1 MDAGHHTS
9 HSSAARVFL
18 SPAVARAIAAHQAI
32 VALESTVIAHGLPA
46 PHNLETALGCEEE
59 VRASGAEPATIGIVA
74 GRPLVGLENEQLD
87 AIGSRRDVVKV
98 NLSNLAS
105 TVASQQW
112 GATTVAASLHLAHL
126 AGIRVLA
133 TGGIGGVHVGAS
145 ESFDLSADLAALSRY
160 PLIVVCAGAKAI
172 LDLPK
177 TLETLETLGVP
188 VIGYKTDELP
198 AFYSRNSGLGL
209 ELRAN
214 NPADIAAIAS
224 TPWQLGC
231 RSAVL
236 IAQPVPAELEV
247 PAEEIQLAIDRALD
261 AAAATGVAG
270 KEVTPF
276 LLSRVVE
283 LTGGRALI
291 ANIALLRQNARLA
304 GEIARSLA
312 EVEVVCESEGDSVSV

>member
-1 MDAGHHTS
+1 M
-9 HSSAARVFL
+9 
-18 SPAVARAIAAHQAI
+18 
-32 VALESTVIAHGLPA
+32 
-46 PHNLETALGCEEE
+46 
-59 VRASGAEPATIGIVA
+59 
-74 GRPLVGLENEQLD
+74 
-87 AIGSRRDVVKV
+87 
-98 NLSNLAS
+98 
-105 TVASQQW
+105 
-112 GATTVAASLHLAHL
+112 
-126 AGIRVLA
+126 
-133 TGGIGGVHVGAS
+133 GAS

-214 NPADIAAIAS
+214 NPGDIAAVAS
-224 TPWQLGC
+224 THWQLGC

-247 PAEEIQLAIDRALD
+247 PAEEIQLAIDCALD

-276 LLSRVVE
+276 LLNRVVE
-283 LTGGRALI
+283 LTGGRALK

-304 GEIARSLA
+304 GEIARALT

>member
-1 MDAGHHTS
+1 
-9 HSSAARVFL
+9 
-18 SPAVARAIAAHQAI
+18 
-32 VALESTVIAHGLPA
+32 
-46 PHNLETALGCEEE
+46 
-59 VRASGAEPATIGIVA
+59 
-74 GRPLVGLENEQLD
+74 
-87 AIGSRRDVVKV
+87 
-98 NLSNLAS
+98 
-105 TVASQQW
+105 
-112 GATTVAASLHLAHL
+112 
-126 AGIRVLA
+126 
-133 TGGIGGVHVGAS
+133 
-145 ESFDLSADLAALSRY
+145 
-160 PLIVVCAGAKAI
+160 
-172 LDLPK
+172 
-177 TLETLETLGVP
+177 
-188 VIGYKTDELP
+188 LP

-214 NPADIAAIAS
+214 NPADIAAVAS
-224 TPWQLGC
+224 THWQLGC

-236 IAQPVPAELEV
+236 VAQPVPVELEV

-304 GEIARSLA
+304 GEIARALT